1 MEALGI
7 MESCLRL
14 AITKGFKDE
23 QLKATILLAAIHK
36 EHGNRTQAIEF
47 LTEAMTMA
55 EPAGFIR
62 VFVDEGVVVHNLLKR
77 ITARGDSRLYL
88 LQLLAAFEAE
98 DNRIEMISEETN
110 VYPYVSE
117 LRIDT
122 LSVRE
127 LEVLHLIAQ
136 GRSNQEISEILHI
149 ALPTVKG
156 HNRIIF
162 DKMQVKRRT
171 EAVAKAREWKLL

>member
-1 MEALGI
+1 M

-23 QLKATILLAAIHK
+23 QLKATILLAVIHE
-36 EHGNRTQAIEF
+36 EHGNRTQAMEL
-47 LTEAMTMA
+47 LTEAMMMA
-55 EPAGFIR
+55 EPSGFIR
-62 VFVDEGVVVHNLLKR
+62 VFVDEGVVVYSLLKR

-88 LQLLAAFEAE
+88 LQLLAAFDEAE
-98 DNRIEMISEETN
+98 DNRIEMILEETD

-117 LRIDT
+117 QQIDP

-136 GRSNQEISEILHI
+136 GRSNREISEILHI

-171 EAVAKAREWKLL
+171 EAVAKAREWKIL